1 MVNELKGEDTLKY
14 FFQTISSNAYFT
26 IVSLC
31 KLPRNVHDIYFL
43 RHFMKYIN
51 SENRFSIFSIMKTIE
66 FVSMLG

>member
-31 KLPRNVHDIYFL
+31 KLPRNVHD
-43 RHFMKYIN
+43 
-51 SENRFSIFSIMKTIE
+51 
-66 FVSMLG
+66 MLFEAFHEI